1 MPLNNPK
8 PATPEAQA
16 LLKAA
21 QRDWKTV
28 EVLARDPD
36 SPGPS
41 VCFHAQQYVEKA
53 IKAVLVSNGIV
64 FRRTHDLGELTE
76 LLVQQGIVLPMPKDK
91 LIRLNPFAATLRYQ
105 DVEFPSIETDEV
117 LEIIEMTCVWL
128 KEQLCA

>member
-36 SPGPS
+36 SPVPS
-41 VCFHAQQYVEKA
+41 VGFHAQQYVEKV
-53 IKAVLVSNGIV
+53 IKTVLVS
-64 FRRTHDLGELTE
+64 FPLES
-76 LLVQQGIVLPMPKDK
+76 VLAM
-91 LIRLNPFAATLRYQ
+91 
-105 DVEFPSIETDEV
+105 
-117 LEIIEMTCVWL
+117 VWL
-128 KEQLCA
+128 YL